1 MPFIKF
7 YIWPVTTVQQRA
19 KLAKGVTQV
28 VQDVLDVPA
37 EAVTVFFD
45 EIPQD
50 CWAMAGKLAGKG
62 NDD

>member
-19 KLAKGVTQV
+19 KLHYQV

-37 EAVTVFFD
+37 EAVTVF
-45 EIPQD
+45 
-50 CWAMAGKLAGKG
+50 
-62 NDD
+62 